1 MFWTIWY
8 STRLISSVFL
18 WNILLFSSLIW
29 NFSSSFLSYY
39 TYFIL
44 VLLYLLFSSSCS
56 LCYFLKFLH
65 GPNARLHPSIKVK
78 CGTEGFLLWWFW
90 RFSGSHFL
98 ESIILYSMFSFFDTI
113 KLCSLFYVFFAKIGI
128 LPGIHDF
135 TVCA

>member
-39 TYFIL
+39 TYFLL
-44 VLLYLLFSSSCS
+44 VLLYLLYSSSCS

-65 GPNARLHPSIKVK
+65 GPNARIHPSIKVK
-78 CGTEGFLLWWFW
+78 FVPAVFLSWWHLIF
-90 RFSGSHFL
+90 RISHCLDFIVL
-98 ESIILYSMFSFFDTI
+98 SSIFSFFDTR
-113 KLCSLFYVFFAKIGI
+113 KFCAYC
-128 LPGIHDF
+128 
-135 TVCA
+135 VCVSRKTFNIY